1 MQSERAAA
9 LSGKDEHVCHPG
21 VDRSFYALGLGQE
34 RCSVVVKGFTLATDK
49 GVEKVKRGKFP
60 GRCPA
65 CKEDIFT
72 TFDW

>member
-1 MQSERAAA
+1 M
-9 LSGKDEHVCHPG
+9 
-21 VDRSFYALGLGQE
+21 
-34 RCSVVVKGFTLATDK
+34 KGFTLATDK

-72 TFDW
+72 TFDWLQATILKVHARAGCGGI